1 MKKGKELIALRL
13 RCLLNKDF
21 TFDETV
27 NDLYDDMRNG
37 STFNWESFYR
47 GMIVGVILFLIVMAL
62 NNLTK

>member
-1 MKKGKELIALRL
+1 MKKGKDLIALRL

-27 NDLYDDMRNG
+27 NDLYDDMTNG

-47 GMIVGVILFLIVMAL
+47 GMIAGVILFLIVMAL